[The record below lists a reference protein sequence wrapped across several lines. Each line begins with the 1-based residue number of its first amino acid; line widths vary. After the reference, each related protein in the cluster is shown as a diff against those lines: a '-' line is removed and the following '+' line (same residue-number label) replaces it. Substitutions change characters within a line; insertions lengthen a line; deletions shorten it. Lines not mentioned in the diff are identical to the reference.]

1 MFGMYLMN
9 DELEVVSEKREDELW
24 WFTIC
29 VSRLKFANCE
39 FSVQYLRSPSHT
51 SPSQSPD
58 CPPKVKSSFIFP
70 STAVC
75 RSQYRLFEEYVIP
88 QRQEQ
93 IEFCLS
99 YIPLFVFIFSPSSIY
114 LPRGFWRESVRSVGL
129 MQGQRVVWSQ
139 QGSWVTC
146 LPSALSSPLLL
157 ARDAPHAA
165 AAHLK
170 FNSWVQISATGCSCL
185 WPSYPL
191 TMRPTHAS
199 LAAVTPAHCCQSMY
213 EHLDVWTD
221 RRLAFSP
228 GVSASTQIRCL
239 HLAPSPL
246 VISES
251 SDLGCND

>member
-1 MFGMYLMN
+1 MTGRCDLGRTQLLILTQTTIGLDSILMFGMYQMN
-9 DELEVVSEKREDELW
+9 DELEVVSEMREDELW

-70 STAVC
+70 STAAC

-146 LPSALSSPLLL
+146 LPSALTSG
-157 ARDAPHAA
+157 AG
-165 AAHLK
+165 
-170 FNSWVQISATGCSCL
+170 QGCS
-185 WPSYPL
+185 
-191 TMRPTHAS
+191 T
-199 LAAVTPAHCCQSMY
+199 
-213 EHLDVWTD
+213 
-221 RRLAFSP
+221 
-228 GVSASTQIRCL
+228 RCGG
-239 HLAPSPL
+239 
-246 VISES
+246 S
-251 SDLGCND
+251 S

>member
-1 MFGMYLMN
+1 MAR
-9 DELEVVSEKREDELW
+9 KRKK
-24 WFTIC
+24 C
-29 VSRLKFANCE
+29 RLDAGVESGLK
-39 FSVQYLRSPSHT
+39 PT
-51 SPSQSPD
+51 
-58 CPPKVKSSFIFP
+58 
-70 STAVC
+70 
-75 RSQYRLFEEYVIP
+75 
-88 QRQEQ
+88 RQ
-93 IEFCLS
+93 LS
-99 YIPLFVFIFSPSSIY
+99 Y
-114 LPRGFWRESVRSVGL
+114 LP
-129 MQGQRVVWSQ
+129 
-139 QGSWVTC
+139 
-146 LPSALSSPLLL
+146 ALSPPLVL
-157 ARDAPHAA
+157 ARDAPHAV

-228 GVSASTQIRCL
+228 GVSANTQIRCL

>member
-1 MFGMYLMN
+1 MFGMYQMN
-9 DELEVVSEKREDELW
+9 DELEVVSEMREDELW

-70 STAVC
+70 STAAC

-129 MQGQRVVWSQ
+129 MQQEGQRVFWSQ

-146 LPSALSSPLLL
+146 LPSA
-157 ARDAPHAA
+157 
-165 AAHLK
+165 HL
-170 FNSWVQISATGCSCL
+170 CC
-185 WPSYPL
+185 WPGML
-191 TMRPTHAS
+191 HT
-199 LAAVTPAHCCQSMY
+199 L
-213 EHLDVWTD
+213 
-221 RRLAFSP
+221 RRLILNSIP
-228 GVSASTQIRCL
+228 GFRSQQRGAHVCGPHT
-239 HLAPSPL
+239 PSPWGQHTPHWPL
-246 VISES
+246 SHRLIIVNQCMRIWMFGQT
-251 SDLGCND
+251 DG